1 MTKEELRNGMA
12 VIILS
17 KKEGGEVISILP
29 DGKVLVKVARMKA
42 SVSGFKT
49 EVENITTT
57 PEDLEPIKK
66 QSGLVVI

>member
-1 MTKEELRNGMA
+1 MNKVELRNGMA

-17 KKEGGEVISILP
+17 RKEGGEIISLLP
-29 DGKVLVKVARMKA
+29 DGKVLVKAARIKA
-42 SVSGFKT
+42 SASGFKT

-66 QSGLVVI
+66 QRGLVII